1 MDNKKKDSIMENT
14 EQKVI
19 TDKQKKAV
27 LVIKQLLNEMHKDIQ
42 ELIDFESLKDSSE
55 KIEAKAIRIS
65 KIAIALQKSLDLKN
79 GGTVATNLDHLYK
92 HIRFAVAR
100 VMDHN
105 DYSYLTSAEK
115 VTAEINKGW
124 DKISS
129 AA

>member
-1 MDNKKKDSIMENT
+1 MEDKELN
-14 EQKVI
+14 VI
-19 TDKQKKAV
+19 TEKQKRAV
-27 LVIKQLLNEMHKDIQ
+27 LVIKGLLNEMHKDIN
-42 ELIDFESLKDSSE
+42 ELMDFENVKVGAE
-55 KIEAKAIRIS
+55 KVEAKAIRIS

-79 GGTVATNLDHLYK
+79 GGDVANNLDHLYK

-105 DYSYLTSAEK
+105 DYSYLTSAQK

-124 DKISS
+124 EKISS

>member
-1 MDNKKKDSIMENT
+1 MRVKSQKLENR
-14 EQKVI
+14 KPI
-19 TDKQKKAV
+19 KQKGEILMTKKV
-27 LVIKQLLNEMHKDIQ
+27 E
-42 ELIDFESLKDSSE
+42 E
-55 KIEAKAIRIS
+55 KAIRIS

-79 GGTVATNLDHLYK
+79 GGDVASNLDHLYK

-124 DKISS
+124 EKISS

>member
-1 MDNKKKDSIMENT
+1 MEENI
-14 EQKVI
+14 QII
-19 TDKQKKAV
+19 TDKQKRAV
-27 LVIKQLLNEMHKDIQ
+27 LIIKELLNEMHKDIN
-42 ELIDFESLKDSSE
+42 ELMNFENLKVKSE
-55 KIEAKAIRIS
+55 KIEEKAIRIS

-79 GGTVATNLDHLYK
+79 GGTVAANLDHLYK
-92 HIRFAVAR
+92 HVRFAVAR

-124 DKISS
+124 EKISS

>member
-1 MDNKKKDSIMENT
+1 MEDKT
-14 EQKVI
+14 KLI
-19 TDKQKKAV
+19 TDKQKRAV
-27 LVIKQLLNEMHKDIQ
+27 LIIKELLNEMHKDIN
-42 ELIDFESLKDSSE
+42 ELMDFENLKIGSE
-55 KIEAKAIRIS
+55 KVEKKAIRIS
-65 KIAIALQKSLDLKN
+65 KIPIALQKSLDLKN
-79 GGTVATNLDHLYK
+79 GGTVASNLDHLYK

-124 DKISS
+124 EKISS

>member
-1 MDNKKKDSIMENT
+1 MEKTKEENKL
-14 EQKVI
+14 I
-19 TDKQKKAV
+19 TDKQKRAV
-27 LVIKQLLNEMHKDIQ
+27 LIIKELLNEMHKDIN
-42 ELIDFESLKDSSE
+42 ELMDFESLKVGSE
-55 KIEAKAIRIS
+55 KVEAKAIRIS

-105 DYSYLTSAEK
+105 DYSYLTSAQK

-124 DKISS
+124 EKISS

>member
-1 MDNKKKDSIMENT
+1 MED
-14 EQKVI
+14 KMKLI
-19 TDKQKKAV
+19 TDKQKRAV
-27 LVIKQLLNEMHKDIQ
+27 LIIKELLNEMHKDIN
-42 ELIDFESLKDSSE
+42 ELMDFENLKIGSE
-55 KIEAKAIRIS
+55 KVEKKAIRIS

-79 GGTVATNLDHLYK
+79 GGAVATNLDHLYK
-92 HIRFAVAR
+92 HVRFAVAR

-124 DKISS
+124 EKISS

>member
-1 MDNKKKDSIMENT
+1 MED
-14 EQKVI
+14 KMKLI
-19 TDKQKKAV
+19 TDKQKRAV
-27 LVIKQLLNEMHKDIQ
+27 LIIKELLNEMHKDIN
-42 ELIDFESLKDSSE
+42 ELMDFENLKIGSE
-55 KIEAKAIRIS
+55 KVEKKAIRIS

-92 HIRFAVAR
+92 HVRFAVAR

-124 DKISS
+124 EKISS

>member
-1 MDNKKKDSIMENT
+1 MEDKT
-14 EQKVI
+14 KLI
-19 TDKQKKAV
+19 TDKQKRAV
-27 LVIKQLLNEMHKDIQ
+27 LIIKELLNEMHKDIN
-42 ELIDFESLKDSSE
+42 ELMDFENLKIGSE
-55 KIEAKAIRIS
+55 KVEKKAIRIS

-79 GGTVATNLDHLYK
+79 GGVVATNLDHLYK

-124 DKISS
+124 EKISS